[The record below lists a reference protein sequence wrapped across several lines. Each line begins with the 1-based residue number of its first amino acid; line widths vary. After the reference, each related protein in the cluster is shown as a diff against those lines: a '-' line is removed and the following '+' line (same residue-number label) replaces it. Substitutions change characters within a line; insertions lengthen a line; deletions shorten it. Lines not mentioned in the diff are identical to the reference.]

1 MSTRSH
7 RKNGPPI
14 IAALPLL
21 VASFAGFATLPS
33 SLNLLSVGNDLAASR
48 GVDVGRTQR
57 RAFVSASLATAAAV
71 AVAGPI
77 GFVGIIVPHLLRMLV
92 GADHRVLLPASAFF
106 GAAFLVVCDLGARTV
121 MAPVEIPVG
130 VVTALIGGPFFL
142 WLLIQHG

>member
-1 MSTRSH
+1 
-7 RKNGPPI
+7 
-14 IAALPLL
+14 
-21 VASFAGFATLPS
+21 
-33 SLNLLSVGNDLAASR
+33 
-48 GVDVGRTQR
+48 
-57 RAFVSASLATAAAV
+57 V

-106 GAAFLVVCDLGARTV
+106 GAAFLVVCDLAARTL

-142 WLLIQHG
+142 WLLVRHA